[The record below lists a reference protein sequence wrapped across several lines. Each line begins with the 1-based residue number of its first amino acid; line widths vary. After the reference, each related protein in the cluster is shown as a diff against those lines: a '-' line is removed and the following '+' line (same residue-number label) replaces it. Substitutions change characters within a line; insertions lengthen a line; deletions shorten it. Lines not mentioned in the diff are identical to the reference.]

1 MSTAAEKR
9 EKKRI
14 ENEEK
19 INKAK
24 ANLLQVARSEITP
37 KNIRKIAKEAIDMLE
52 DQKISAGIRAANSIS
67 ILEDASRNPNLPS
80 FSRVTIWTA
89 VSTLESVRE

>member
-19 INKAK
+19 ISKAK
-24 ANLLQVARSEITP
+24 ATLLQVARSEITP
-37 KNIRKIAKEAIDMLE
+37 KNIRKIAKEAIDML
-52 DQKISAGIRAANSIS
+52 DDPKISPGIRAANSIS